1 MMKKRLFKDKVLN
14 GLTFFTSGISVLVL
28 FAIFFFIF
36 QKGYS
41 TLSLDMLSNNYWS
54 VNYNLAIPESS
65 QSVYTYPSIESG
77 ESFSSKYGIAFKDDF
92 SPDKKALIVVSY
104 VDPASPFK
112 LLTDL
117 SAGPNQGQ
125 VIPIQL
131 GMNIEKIVYTNT
143 LGVDRSAGVIFKQ
156 NASEL
161 VNILDTQA
169 TKLLSTYTQTEGG
182 GIKGSLIATLYLIL
196 ISLAIAMPLGIFS
209 AIYLTEYAA
218 KNKTSAFIR
227 SSIELLTG
235 VPSIIY
241 GLMGMV
247 VLYPIT
253 TLFKVSGPSVL
264 LGGLTLSI
272 ILLPT
277 IIRTTE
283 EALKVVPEHF
293 RSASLSL
300 GANYS
305 QTIFKVVLPSAV
317 PGILTGILLSV
328 GRVIGESAALIYTMG
343 TFVNDSPSVTRG
355 GTSLAVQIWS
365 IMSGEQPNFALA
377 SAISIIILGIVL
389 FINISIKLL
398 ARRFAKTW

>member
-1 MMKKRLFKDKVLN
+1 MNRHLKDKILN
-14 GLTFFTSGISVLVL
+14 GFTYFTSGISVLVL

-41 TLSLDMLSNNYWS
+41 TLSFDMLSNNYWS
-54 VNYNLAIPESS
+54 VNYNLAIPSSS
-65 QSVYTYPSIESG
+65 QNTYNSPAIKGG
-77 ESFSSKYGIAFKDDF
+77 EVFSSKYGIAFKDF
-92 SPDKKALIVVSY
+92 LSPDKKALIVVTY
-104 VDPASPFK
+104 IDPASPFL

-117 SAGPNQGQ
+117 SAGPNQGK
-125 VIPIQL
+125 VIPMTI
-131 GMNIEKIVYTNT
+131 GMNIEKIVYTDS
-143 LGVDRSAGVIFKQ
+143 LGVNHSAGVIFKD
-156 NASEL
+156 NAAQL
-161 VNILDTQA
+161 VNVLDTQA
-169 TKLLSTYTQTEGG
+169 TNLVSTYSQTEGG

-196 ISLAIAMPLGIFS
+196 ISLAIAMPLGIFC
-209 AIYLTEYAA
+209 AIYLTEYAST
-218 KNKTSAFIR
+218 NKASSFIR

-253 TLFKVSGPSVL
+253 TYFKASGPSIL
-264 LGGLTLSI
+264 LGGLTLGI

-305 QTIFKVVLPSAV
+305 QTIFKVILPSAV

-343 TFVNDSPSVTRG
+343 AFVNDSPSITKG

-377 SAISIIILGIVL
+377 SAISIIILVIVL